1 MRTRLIALALLG
13 CAALVIT
20 AKPRIEYIYKR
31 SGSMHTRISGSFDR
45 IGEVAR
51 RYHGEFVWLRMDGR
65 NYLIRDA
72 ATLAEVRS
80 TFRPVE
86 ELEPSLREVERRL
99 KPFEQEMEQVE
110 ERVDELGDSLDDDR
124 LTDATRDDI
133 EDKIRDA
140 ETKMRAIEDK
150 ARVIER
156 ELERLEQESER
167 RETIAE
173 KKFEEL
179 VVRAVRQGIAERVD

>member
-80 TFRPVE
+80 TNGR
-86 ELEPSLREVERRL
+86 S
-99 KPFEQEMEQVE
+99 PF
-110 ERVDELGDSLDDDR
+110 
-124 LTDATRDDI
+124 A
-133 EDKIRDA
+133 
-140 ETKMRAIEDK
+140 
-150 ARVIER
+150 
-156 ELERLEQESER
+156 
-167 RETIAE
+167 
-173 KKFEEL
+173 
-179 VVRAVRQGIAERVD
+179 

>member
-110 ERVDELGDSLDDDR
+110 ERIDELGDSLDDDR
-124 LTDATRDDI
+124 LTDATRDDV

>member
-110 ERVDELGDSLDDDR
+110 ERIDELGDSLDDDR

>member
-110 ERVDELGDSLDDDR
+110 ERIDELGDSLDDDR
-124 LTDATRDDI
+124 LTDATRDDV

-173 KKFEEL
+173 TFEEL

>member
-124 LTDATRDDI
+124 LTDATRDDV

>member
-110 ERVDELGDSLDDDR
+110 ERIDELGDSLDDDR

-179 VVRAVRQGIAERVD
+179 VVRAVRQGIAERVV